1 MDVDD
6 DGCLSIDEI
15 LIMIYKIERNFCRE
29 NCLISIQSQSL
40 LYELASNK
48 VIALSIG
55 YYEIS
60 VNNSK
65 YK

>member
-29 NCLISIQSQSL
+29 NCLISI
-40 LYELASNK
+40 
-48 VIALSIG
+48 
-55 YYEIS
+55 
-60 VNNSK
+60 
-65 YK
+65 